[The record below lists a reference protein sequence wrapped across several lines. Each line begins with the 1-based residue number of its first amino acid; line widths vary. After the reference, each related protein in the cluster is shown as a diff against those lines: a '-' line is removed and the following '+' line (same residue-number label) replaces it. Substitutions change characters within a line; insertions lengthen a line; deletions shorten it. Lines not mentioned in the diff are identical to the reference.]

1 MDGTFLNDK
10 KKYNVSRFNK
20 LFKQLQEKEIA
31 FVVASGNQY
40 FQLRTFFPRN
50 YKNITFISEN
60 GANILIGDQ
69 PFYNAELPKNIVM
82 HTLNILDKLE
92 PINLIV
98 CGKKSAYIL
107 EDATVEQ
114 ISNAK
119 FYYPR
124 IKVVKSWNELLNEN
138 DTFFKFALSFDP
150 SEMTEKLTMLQIT
163 LKGSLIPVSS
173 GHGDIDLIILGVNK
187 YTGLKLLGKKWHISD
202 SEIATFGDSGNDL
215 EMLKHTKYSFAME
228 NAQEQIKKAANSIIG
243 SNNSE
248 ALLDTIESIINGN
261 N

>member
-1 MDGTFLNDK
+1 MTFFP
-10 KKYNVSRFNK
+10 RFNK

-40 FQLRTFFPRN
+40 FQFRTFFLRN
-50 YKNITFISEN
+50 YKNITFLSEN

-69 PFYNAELPKNIVM
+69 HFCNAELPKNIVM
-82 HTLNILDKLE
+82 HTLNTLDKLD

-124 IKVVKSWNELLNEN
+124 IRPVRSWNELFNEN

-150 SEMTEKLTMLQIT
+150 SEITEKLTILQTT
-163 LKGSLIPVSS
+163 LKGSLIPISS
-173 GHGDIDLIILGVNK
+173 GHGNIDLIIPGVNK
-187 YTGLKLLGKKWHISD
+187 YTEL
-202 SEIATFGDSGNDL
+202 
-215 EMLKHTKYSFAME
+215 KYSEKNGIF
-228 NAQEQIKKAANSIIG
+228 QIVR
-243 SNNSE
+243 
-248 ALLDTIESIINGN
+248 
-261 N
+261 